1 MFSGG
6 KIVLVMRENWLLEV
20 QELKDNLEP
29 TMQRLHDNGTWKWV
43 SRKIVDRYHDEYPG
57 IVFIFEKL

>member
-1 MFSGG
+1 
-6 KIVLVMRENWLLEV
+6 MREKWLLEV
-20 QELKDNLEP
+20 PELKENLEL
-29 TMQRLHDNGTWKWV
+29 TMQRLHDKGTWKWV